1 MRATIVR
8 YTGADM
14 RSLLS
19 IFLLAACAVPAI
31 TPEERKQLL
40 ARMDGNAEHF
50 GAISRKIWEF
60 AEVGYKEHQSSA
72 LLRDELQKNG
82 FTIVGNIGGIPTAFT
97 ATWGSGKPV
106 IAILGEF
113 DALPGLS
120 QDSSPERKAIKN
132 GAPGHGCGHNLFGTG
147 SAMAAIEAK
156 TYLETNKLPGTIRF
170 YGTPAEEGGGG
181 KIHMARAGAF
191 AGVDVAL
198 HWHPGTANRVTV
210 GGALANINAKF
221 RFYGKASHAAAAP
234 EKGRSSLDA
243 LLLMAHAVD
252 MLREHV
258 PQETRIHYIVTNGGA
273 APNVVPDFAEGYFYA
288 RHPDMGA
295 LDGIWDRLVKCAQAG
310 ALATDTRMEM
320 EIVNAVYNILPNE
333 SLSSVVDRQLQ
344 MVGGVKYSGE
354 EQKFAEE
361 LAKTFP
367 PDFSL
372 AAGSQQQVLPML
384 VAHGSGGSTDVGDI
398 SWIVPTAGFNAATAV
413 PGTPGH
419 SWQNVAC
426 AGSSIGRKG
435 MMVAAK
441 TLALATIELLQNPK
455 AVQDAKTD
463 FERAKGSRAYES
475 RVPAGQK
482 APLNYRDNIR
492 AIE

>member
-1 MRATIVR
+1 
-8 YTGADM
+8 M
-14 RSLLS
+14 RSLLLS
-19 IFLLAACAVPAI
+19 LLLFGSTVSAI
-31 TPEERKQLL
+31 TPEERKQIL
-40 ARMDGNAEHF
+40 AQMDAKSEHF
-50 GAISRKIWEF
+50 GSISRKIWEF
-60 AEVGYKEHQSSA
+60 AEVGYKEQQSSA

-82 FTIVGNIGGIPTAFT
+82 FTIANNIGGIPTAFI

-106 IAILGEF
+106 VAILGEF

-120 QDSSPERKAIKN
+120 QDTSPDRKPLKN

-156 TYLETNKLPGTIRF
+156 QYLEAHKLPGTIRF

-181 KIHMARAGAF
+181 KIYMARAGAF
-191 AGVDVAL
+191 EGVDVAL
-198 HWHPGTANRVTV
+198 HWHPGTANRVTL

-221 RFYGKASHAAAAP
+221 RFHGKASHAAAAP

-258 PQETRIHYIVTNGGA
+258 PQETRIHYIITNGGA

-320 EIVNAVYNILPNE
+320 EIVNAVHNILPNQA
-333 SLSSVVDRQLQ
+333 LSSVVDQQLQ
-344 MVGGVKYSGE
+344 QVGGVKYSAE
-354 EQKFAEE
+354 EQKFADA

-372 AAGSQQQVLPML
+372 PMGSQEQVQPLL
-384 VAHGSGGSTDVGDI
+384 GVRGGGGSTDVGDI
-398 SWIVPTAGFNAATAV
+398 SWIVPTAGLGAATAV

-426 AGSSIGRKG
+426 AGSSLGRKG

-441 TLALATIELLQNPK
+441 TLALSTIELMQNPK
-455 AVQDAKTD
+455 LVQDAKTD
-463 FERAKGSRAYES
+463 FERTKGSRMYES

-482 APLNYRDNIR
+482 APLNYRDNGR

>member
-1 MRATIVR
+1 MRT
-8 YTGADM
+8 
-14 RSLLS
+14 LLLLIGLAGFGIS
-19 IFLLAACAVPAI
+19 PALAAEI
-31 TPEERKQLL
+31 TPEERKQILS
-40 ARMDGNAEHF
+40 RMDSKSEYF

-60 AEVGYKEHQSSA
+60 AEVGYKEAQSSA

-82 FTIVGNIGGIPTAFT
+82 FTIQGNIGEIPTAFV
-97 ATWGSGKPV
+97 ASWGSGKPV

-120 QDSSPERKAIKN
+120 QDTSPERKPIKG

-147 SAMAAIEAK
+147 SALAAIEAK
-156 TYLETNKLPGTIRF
+156 TYLETHKLPGTIRF

-198 HWHPGTANRVTV
+198 HWHPGTANRVSV

-221 RFYGKASHAAAAP
+221 RFHGKASHAAGAP
-234 EKGRSSLDA
+234 EKGRSALDA

-258 PQETRIHYIVTNGGA
+258 PQETRIHYIFTNGGA

-295 LDGIWDRLVKCAQAG
+295 LDGIWERVVKCAQAG
-310 ALATDTRMEM
+310 ALATETRMEM

-333 SLSSVVDRQLQ
+333 ALSSVVDRQLQ
-344 MVGGVKYSGE
+344 LVGGVRYTAE
-354 EQKFAEE
+354 EQKFAEA

-372 AAGSQQQVLPML
+372 PIGSQEQVQPMMG
-384 VAHGSGGSTDVGDI
+384 ARGSGGSTDVGDI
-398 SWIVPTAGFNAATAV
+398 SWIVPTAGLGAATAV

-426 AGSSIGRKG
+426 SGSSIGRKG

-441 TLALATIELLQNPK
+441 TLALAAIELVQNPK

-463 FERAKGSRAYES
+463 FERAKGSRSYQS

-482 APLNYRDNIR
+482 APLNYRDNGR
-492 AIE
+492 SIE